1 MGQEITERQKEI
13 YEFIRSTIASRGIP
27 PSIREIG
34 GRFGLRSTNGVN
46 KHLAALE
53 RSGYITRERWTS
65 RGITLPSGTTTLVTV
80 PLLGRVAAGKP
91 LLSPEN
97 REGECTIDQ
106 SLFGFRSAQHVFA
119 LQVTGDSMIE
129 AHILDGDTVLVREQ
143 HMVGSGDIVVA
154 MVEGEVTVKR
164 FFVERD
170 RVRLQP
176 ENRTMAP
183 LFIDRGDLRV
193 LGKVVGIMR
202 RISGH

>member
-106 SLFGFRSAQHVFA
+106 SLFGIRSAQHVFA

-202 RISGH
+202 RI